1 MPDCYSS
8 SGYLE
13 LFQFFPRFSEDQW
26 PREQPEWCSR
36 RPSQLQPP
44 EHHSPAKWCR
54 VPSPTVTEWSQAEE
68 HQMQELILCRHFDST
83 DLCQLSYESQVAGQT
98 WFDSWETVW
107 GNSSLSLLSEQFQT
121 STEYFFSKRNR
132 DTREQ
137 YMHAW
142 AHLWATC
149 TGWEIEMNNHVFSS
163 WCIMFITQ
171 RIIINTQYC
180 GFSPSAQSNLGNTF
194 FQYSSSYL

>member
-13 LFQFFPRFSEDQW
+13 LFQFFLGFSEDQW

-54 VPSPTVTEWSQAEE
+54 VPSPTVTERSQAEE
-68 HQMQELILCRHFDST
+68 HQTQKLILCCHFDGT

-98 WFDSWETVW
+98 WFDSWET
-107 GNSSLSLLSEQFQT
+107 GATPAFRFCLNNSRPAPST
-121 STEYFFSKRNR
+121 SSA
-132 DTREQ
+132 RETGT
-137 YMHAW
+137 HVSN
-142 AHLWATC
+142 TC
-149 TGWEIEMNNHVFSS
+149 MPEHTYELHV
-163 WCIMFITQ
+163 Q
-171 RIIINTQYC
+171 
-180 GFSPSAQSNLGNTF
+180 AEK
-194 FQYSSSYL
+194 